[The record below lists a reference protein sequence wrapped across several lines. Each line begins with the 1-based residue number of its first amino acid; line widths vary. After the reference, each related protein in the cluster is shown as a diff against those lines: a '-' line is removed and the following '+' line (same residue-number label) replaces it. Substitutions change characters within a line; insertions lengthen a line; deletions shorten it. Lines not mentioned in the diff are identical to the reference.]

1 MLWLSISVLF
11 CTFTNLFKDLFPHT
25 DEFDEVQGGV
35 DIVVVLDPAHGT
47 ATVAAEE
54 REEEEDGTNAESLG
68 DTHQRGKLRQD
79 HDKDAELSRRFRTR
93 CEIMGRAMELLH
105 SGVELQS
112 ERDRDALCRD
122 ALSKCWS
129 MPPLGRVQG
138 IRTLRELGVKVITCE
153 QEADG
158 LLPAILEVRE
168 SCLNT
173 LAFSLLQS
181 LDFCTPCFRFFFLI
195 TRHEPLYHCMR
206 TIQCWPTWTPLIC
219 EPYSAGRHEPRYHCM
234 RTTPC
239 CLHRHSESLKV
250 VEPYMWMAAPSSC

>member
-1 MLWLSISVLF
+1 MSKLHLYQDKNSIMLMLCISSTF
-11 CTFTNLFKDLFPHT
+11 CTFTISSLFKDLFPHT
-25 DEFDEVQGGV
+25 NEFDEVQGGV

-47 ATVAAEE
+47 AAIA
-54 REEEEDGTNAESLG
+54 EEEEEEEGTNVSLG
-68 DTHQRGKLRQD
+68 DEHRRRKLRPD
-79 HDKDAELSRRFRTR
+79 HDKDAELSRRFRQG
-93 CEIMGRAMELLH
+93 CEIIGRAMELLH

-206 TIQCWPTWTPLIC
+206 TIQCWPT
-219 EPYSAGRHEPRYHCM
+219 
-234 RTTPC
+234 
-239 CLHRHSESLKV
+239 
-250 VEPYMWMAAPSSC
+250 

>member
-1 MLWLSISVLF
+1 MLWLGISVLF

-68 DTHQRGKLRQD
+68 DTHQRRKLRQD

-122 ALSKCWS
+122 ALSMCWS
-129 MPPLGRVQG
+129 MPPLGYVQG
-138 IRTLRELGVKVITCE
+138 IRTLRALDVKVITCE

-158 LLPAILEVRE
+158 LLPGICEVFDARLLSLSSIL
-168 SCLNT
+168 
-173 LAFSLLQS
+173 
-181 LDFCTPCFRFFFLI
+181 RFQHTMIWRFDHE
-195 TRHEPLYHCMR
+195 TR
-206 TIQCWPTWTPLIC
+206 TPLLL
-219 EPYSAGRHEPRYHCM
+219 YANHTMLSALTFSIESPS
-234 RTTPC
+234 C
-239 CLHRHSESLKV
+239 CTF
-250 VEPYMWMAAPSSC
+250 